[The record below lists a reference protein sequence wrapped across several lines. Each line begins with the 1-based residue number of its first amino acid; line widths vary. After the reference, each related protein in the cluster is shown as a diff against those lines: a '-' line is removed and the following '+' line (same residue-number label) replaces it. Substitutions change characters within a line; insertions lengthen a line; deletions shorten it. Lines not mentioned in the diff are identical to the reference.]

1 MIFIYRQRTNK
12 QIRLS
17 SLLVAQ
23 IELTDTHADISHWT
37 QSCRS
42 YTLLFHGIGI
52 PDGSQQDIKVNKVEH
67 LFDGFQIEYL
77 YIKHIYIIHMLCNLL
92 SCGMMVLY
100 VDVDGHLNI

>member
-1 MIFIYRQRTNK
+1 MKPLDYQQDKNSKIKNKFIGVDDFMSFK
-12 QIRLS
+12 HCF
-17 SLLVAQ
+17 LVY
-23 IELTDTHADISHWT
+23 EDVLHYLT
-37 QSCRS
+37 S
-42 YTLLFHGIGI
+42 YNTASIGI

-100 VDVDGHLNI
+100 VDVDVDI